1 MQILCYDVCDEA
13 GLENEKETVLDR
25 QPTFRYNLKS
35 QAWYGNLH
43 LSPSSFSSSLHIR
56 LFSLKSIVH
65 YFTTKA
71 SIKIAHKC
79 FKYIAWYAIRRSW

>member
-13 GLENEKETVLDR
+13 GLENKKETVLDR

-79 FKYIAWYAIRRSW
+79 FKNIPLYAIRRSW